1 MNEEDWLKWKWKIAD
16 DKNMVKL
23 INYLIGIHI
32 LTGLKL
38 KIYLRGLYT
47 KFIPRLMYRLIYYTS
62 KTVHAL

>member
-1 MNEEDWLKWKWKIAD
+1 MNEENRLKLKRYLY

-23 INYLIGIHI
+23 INYLISIHI
-32 LTGLKL
+32 LTRLKL

>member
-1 MNEEDWLKWKWKIAD
+1 MNGEDWLKWKRKIAD
-16 DKNMVKL
+16 GKNMVKL
-23 INYLIGIHI
+23 INHLLGIHI

-62 KTVHAL
+62 KTVQAL